1 MKRPSPYVDR
11 RGDASMDSTMTPM
24 IDVVFLLLVFFVWTA
39 SFQLAEQILPS
50 QVSAQAGNQAQADVD
65 PPPEQDF
72 EKIVVRIRW
81 DGASPLWSINDDPVA
96 SIDDV
101 RSLLEQIAAVKL
113 DAPVILHPDG
123 EVPLGHVIQAYDV
136 ASIAG
141 FDKVSF
147 AVNAAQP

>member
-101 RSLLEQIAAVKL
+101 RSKSEHPIFHLLGLLQL
-113 DAPVILHPDG
+113 RMHLTAPRQLPSRI
-123 EVPLGHVIQAYDV
+123 EAR
-136 ASIAG
+136 S
-141 FDKVSF
+141 VSS
-147 AVNAAQP
+147 P